1 MIGIIGY
8 GMVGKAVEH
17 GFPNT
22 THIISDPAYNKV
34 SIADVC
40 NANPDAIF
48 VAVPTPDDN
57 SNYEILKT
65 VLDVI
70 FDSEYTGLVVVKSTI
85 LPHHLIP
92 YDVLYNPEFLSE
104 RTNLEDF
111 INPPMLI
118 IGGDKAQE
126 LLDIYT
132 KYSIVKTDKVFLTSI
147 ENASYIKYMMN
158 TFYAMKVTFMNEMYD
173 VVGKDNWKEVTGIL
187 KQHPWMGT
195 HHFDVPGP
203 DGKRGFGGA
212 CFPKD
217 TKALV
222 DEYDI
227 KLLRKTLEV
236 NDGYRHKCNE
246 HV

>member
-70 FDSEYTGLVVVKSTI
+70 FDSDYTGLVVVKSTI

-104 RTNLEDF
+104 KTNLEDF

-126 LLDIYT
+126 LADIYT

-147 ENASYIKYMMN
+147 ENASHIKYMMN

-217 TKALV
+217 TKALAN
-222 DEYDI
+222 EYDI
-227 KLLRKTLEV
+227 KLLKTTLEL
-236 NDGYRHKCNE
+236 NE
-246 HV
+246 NFISRPI

>member
-92 YDVLYNPEFLSE
+92 YDVLYNPEFLTE

>member
-22 THIISDPAYNKV
+22 THVISDPAYNNV

-40 NANPDAIF
+40 NADPDAIF
-48 VAVPTPDDN
+48 VAVPTPSDD

-70 FDSEYTGLVVVKSTI
+70 FDSDYTGLVVVKSTI
-85 LPHHLIP
+85 LPHHLKD
-92 YDVLYNPEFLSE
+92 YDVLYNPEFLTE

-118 IGGDKAQE
+118 IGGDRAQE
-126 LLDIYT
+126 LLDIYIQD
-132 KYSIVKTDKVFLTSI
+132 SIVKTDKIFLTSVD
-147 ENASYIKYMMN
+147 NASHVKYMMN

-173 VVGKDNWKEVTGIL
+173 VIGKDNWPDITNML
-187 KQHPWMGT
+187 SQHPWMGT
-195 HHFDVPGP
+195 NHFEVPGP
-203 DGKRGFGGA
+203 DGKRGFGGK

-222 DEYDI
+222 DAYDI
-227 KLLRKTLEV
+227 KLLKTTLEL
-236 NDGYRHKCNE
+236 NDKFRNK
-246 HV
+246 

>member
-173 VVGKDNWKEVTGIL
+173 VVGKDNWKEGTGIL
-187 KQHPWMGT
+187 KRHPWMGT

>member
-57 SNYEILKT
+57 SNYSILKD

-70 FDSEYTGLVVVKSTI
+70 GDSDYTGLVVVKSTI

-104 RTNLEDF
+104 KTNLEDF

-126 LLDIYT
+126 LADIYT

-147 ENASYIKYMMN
+147 ENASHIKYMMN

-195 HHFDVPGP
+195 HHFDVPGH

-217 TKALV
+217 TKALAN
-222 DEYDI
+222 EYDI
-227 KLLRKTLEV
+227 KLLKTTLEL
-236 NDGYRHKCNE
+236 NE
-246 HV
+246 NFISRPI

>member
-22 THIISDPAYNKV
+22 THIISDPAYNGT

-40 NANPDAIF
+40 NANPSAIF

-57 SNYEILKT
+57 SNYSILKD
-65 VLDVI
+65 VLHVI
-70 FDSEYTGLVVVKSTI
+70 GDSDYNGLVVVKSTI

-92 YDVLYNPEFLSE
+92 YDVLYNPEFLTE

-203 DGKRGFGGA
+203 DGKRGFGGK

-227 KLLRKTLEV
+227 SILKHIMEL
-236 NDGYRHKCNE
+236 NNGYRHKRNE
-246 HV
+246 HM